1 MKNKHI
7 FILPLVLLSLLTG
20 IFSGWFRIGWNLPIS
35 LPSGEH
41 GALMV
46 GSFLGTLICIERS
59 VSYHNKAALFVPLV
73 NGLSL
78 IFFLLA
84 MPKIA
89 YIFLI
94 LGGAGLTGIYY
105 IVYVKHKGIHILI
118 MMAGAMCYLIGSAV
132 LCNSSFY
139 PAVVMWWIAFLFLTI
154 TGERLEL
161 SRFILLKNKIKKQ
174 SVLIFL
180 ISLFIVS
187 IFLPFHSDLGSL
199 LSAVSMIGS
208 AIWLFKYDMAK
219 HSLKKPGQSFYSG
232 MLLITGYCWLMLT
245 GVFFALGAYL
255 GSFYDASLHAFFL
268 GFVFMMIFAHAPVIL
283 PAVLKL
289 GSSPFGKTLYMW
301 YVLLNLTL
309 IFRVSTFIP
318 EVAAYK
324 HWAGMLNGIAILGFF
339 ANMIVLAKLAR
350 LKPKTAEADFLQENR
365 QALTRQC

>member
-132 LCNSSFY
+132 LYNSSFY

-187 IFLPFHSDLGSL
+187 ILLPFHSDLGSS

-350 LKPKTAEADFLQENR
+350 RKPKTAEANFLQENR
-365 QALTRQC
+365 QALPRQC